1 MSSQELGGSAS
12 WMSLDPHRFLLCLL
26 WSGDVVDSHCLG
38 GKLVPVK
45 LAFSDGGGGGASKLR
60 HWACSKSVHSYQS
73 VQTNFQAK

>member
-45 LAFSDGGGGGASKLR
+45 LAFGDGGGG
-60 HWACSKSVHSYQS
+60 
-73 VQTNFQAK
+73 